1 MQAVRDGEPASYVDI
16 TAMPDALAMTADNV
30 QKVPVLLAVVTRN
43 GADTEPRQ
51 TVLRIK
57 AMQGEDELGTIV
69 TTGMVSAY
77 TLSLPSTEWGSAD
90 GILVEAFAGT
100 SFSQPLATRRL
111 AIIRD
116 NPQWF
121 PRDDEWNAAN
131 TYKNGELLLMDGV
144 VYAWIYPVP
153 GNSTLTP
160 PEDIRQNPDS
170 THWKAYQKWPL
181 LCTGM
186 LLADFAKM
194 GQAVFGRNYTISQ
207 QGTGE
212 GDYRDFNLE
221 TGEGSFKPNI
231 VIDWVKG
238 LFRAVN
244 AEISGIIKAT
254 EGNIGKFLINEDG
267 LGVSDAEG
275 NEVNITPMEIFL
287 KRVVKYFIWE
297 LARSEIR
304 IGGSATS
311 QSDAKAM
318 TAVDIY
324 RNAAN
329 TEEENYY
336 VPAVRIESDNA
347 AVYNVGL
354 RVDGGSII
362 AEQGVL
368 ERVRSFDTRTEGNRL
383 RIDKGGCSMVY
394 NINNNA
400 IYLPTRKELCRV
412 FGKNYQTDWVTTRI
426 TVASHRGSPQSFKLY
441 FPDDDP
447 GTFYNHNGDT
457 FTPDLSKGDAFE
469 FFLVSEP
476 TTYWA
481 LEVNANE

>member
-1 MQAVRDGEPASYVDI
+1 MSLASKQTEVKYVKTGKRGMLPYPAGEWAADVTY
-16 TAMPDALAMTADNV
+16 TATENV
-30 QKVPVLLAVVTRN
+30 APY
-43 GADTEPRQ
+43 
-51 TVLRIK
+51 VLRGDMYYVMNKVGSVKGLDPQADYAANGQQATWIPLEDYK
-57 AMQGEDELGTIV
+57 AVYVELLMARLGLIGKSVFYDDYTFSQEGVDSAGQPSSDYQG
-69 TTGMVSAY
+69 
-77 TLSLPSTEWGSAD
+77 
-90 GILVEAFAGT
+90 FAG
-100 SFSQPLATRRL
+100 
-111 AIIRD
+111 
-116 NPQWF
+116 
-121 PRDDEWNAAN
+121 
-131 TYKNGELLLMDGV
+131 
-144 VYAWIYPVP
+144 
-153 GNSTLTP
+153 
-160 PEDIRQNPDS
+160 
-170 THWKAYQKWPL
+170 
-181 LCTGM
+181 
-186 LLADFAKM
+186 
-194 GQAVFGRNYTISQ
+194 
-207 QGTGE
+207 
-212 GDYRDFNLE
+212 
-221 TGEGSFKPNI
+221 GSFTPNI
-231 VIDWVKG
+231 LIDWVKG

-447 GTFYNHNGDT
+447 GTFYNHNGDA